1 MTSYFW
7 TRKNFAVAA
16 AVVTVA
22 CVVVAIAVGL
32 AYPEPIP
39 SAALGPDWQCT
50 RLAFVLTTCTR
61 VARAESTSAVAPKDP
76 ACPRRTV
83 FVRPEPN
90 RQ

>member
-22 CVVVAIAVGL
+22 CVVLAIGL

-50 RLAFVLTTCTR
+50 RLAFVLTTCAR
-61 VARAESTSAVAPKDP
+61 VARADSASASARKDP
-76 ACPRRTV
+76 ACPRQREAGW
-83 FVRPEPN
+83 RS
-90 RQ
+90 

>member
-7 TRKNFAVAA
+7 TRKSLAVAA
-16 AVVTVA
+16 TVVTVA
-22 CVVVAIAVGL
+22 CLVVAIAIAL
-32 AYPEPIP
+32 PYPEPIP

-50 RLAFVLTTCTR
+50 RVAFVLTTCTR
-61 VARAESTSAVAPKDP
+61 VARAESASGGAPKDP
-76 ACPRRTV
+76 ACPRHTV

>member
-1 MTSYFW
+1 MTPHFW
-7 TRKNFAVAA
+7 TRKNLAVAA
-16 AVVTVA
+16 AVVTVT
-22 CVVVAIAVGL
+22 CIVVAIAIGL

-61 VARAESTSAVAPKDP
+61 VARADSASAGAAKDP
-76 ACPRRTV
+76 ACPRQTV

-90 RQ
+90 RP